1 MGANEETAVRPAP
14 VLSRAQRA
22 SILYIMAASIFM
34 QTFDQSVLNTAL
46 PAIAADLGRTAMDT
60 QILVISYALAV
71 AAAMPI
77 SGYLSDRFGTRP
89 VTLFSIAL
97 FGLGSIFSAAAPTFE
112 TLLAARAI
120 QGVGGAFLAP
130 VSRLTMLK
138 SFKKSEWLGVMNWVV
153 TPGIIGPVA
162 GPVVGGYFV
171 QYLNWHWIFLLN
183 LPLAL
188 LGLFF
193 SWRHVPNYKDR
204 CAKLDVLSYALFVFF
219 VFNMTLGVD
228 LMGLPTNSSK
238 GWSFLLIVASVL
250 SLALYF
256 RRSGRVSNPLFP
268 LSLFYIRTFRIGV
281 VGNIVTRLGLSAL
294 PLLFPLYLQLAHG
307 QSPIAAGSMLVSM
320 TLTMV
325 LVKPFTSVVINR
337 FGYRNI
343 LIYNTIISGALILA
357 FAIPIDSSNVLAL
370 VAPMMLLGVAN
381 SIQFTAMNTILLA
394 DLQPHQES
402 SGNTLAAVNMQMS
415 ISFGLAFGAAIVRL
429 LDSYDF
435 LGGGRVDSAFRRGF
449 FILGVITILSA
460 GVFARLRHDD
470 GSALS
475 RHRPSKGSAG
485 GGAMPRAE
493 EDPGRAAPREA
504 AWGAARAMAAKGSA
518 SLDDGAQGPDA
529 QGDEARA
536 SGDQGGGAQSAP
548 PTGSEAQ
555 GAGARGGE

>member
-14 VLSRAQRA
+14 VLGRAQRL

-97 FGLGSIFSAAAPTFE
+97 FGLGSIFSASAPTFE

-153 TPGIIGPVA
+153 TPGIIGPVV

-188 LGLFF
+188 LGLYF
-193 SWRHVPNYKDR
+193 SWRFVPNYKDR
-204 CAKLDVLSYALFVFF
+204 CAKLDALSYALFVFF

-238 GWSFLLIVASVL
+238 GWSFLLIVTSVL

-343 LIYNTIISGALILA
+343 LIYNTVISGALILA

-435 LGGGRVDSAFRRGF
+435 LGGGRVDAAFRRGF
-449 FILGVITILSA
+449 FLLGVITILSA

-475 RHRPSKGSAG
+475 RHRSSKGSAG
-485 GGAMPRAE
+485 DGGMPRAE
-493 EDPGRAAPREA
+493 SAPCEA
-504 AWGAARAMAAKGSA
+504 ARGGARAMAAKGSETR
-518 SLDDGAQGPDA
+518 DDGAQGPNA

>member
-14 VLSRAQRA
+14 VLGRAQRL

-97 FGLGSIFSAAAPTFE
+97 FGLGSIFSASAPTFE

-153 TPGIIGPVA
+153 TPGIIGPVV

-188 LGLFF
+188 LGLYF
-193 SWRHVPNYKDR
+193 SWRFVPNYKDR
-204 CAKLDVLSYALFVFF
+204 CAKLDALSYALFVFF

-238 GWSFLLIVASVL
+238 GWSFLLIVTSVL

-256 RRSGRVSNPLFP
+256 RRSGWVSNPLFP

-343 LIYNTIISGALILA
+343 LIYNTVISGALILA

-435 LGGGRVDSAFRRGF
+435 LGGGRVDAAFRRGF
-449 FILGVITILSA
+449 FLLGVITILSA

-475 RHRPSKGSAG
+475 RHRPSGGSAG
-485 GGAMPRAE
+485 DGGMPRAE
-493 EDPGRAAPREA
+493 AAR
-504 AWGAARAMAAKGSA
+504 GGARAMAAKGSETR
-518 SLDDGAQGPDA
+518 DGGAQGPNA